1 MPTLN
6 FRVTTICSGGN
17 HYTMEITGDL
27 TRTLVVDREAI
38 QAAERLDPEIF
49 ALALLRYY
57 ARGRTQNQIR
67 TALQNGIAIQVG
79 LA

>member
-6 FRVTTICSGGN
+6 FRVTSVCSGGN

-27 TRTLVVDREAI
+27 TRTLVVDREDI
-38 QAAERLDPEIF
+38 QAAEKLDPEVF

-57 ARGRTQNQIR
+57 SRGRTQQQIR
-67 TALQNGIAIQVG
+67 TALQNGVAIQVG

>member
-6 FRVTTICSGGN
+6 FRVTSVCSGGN

-27 TRTLVVDREAI
+27 TRTLVLDREDI
-38 QAAERLDPEIF
+38 QAAERLDAETF

-67 TALQNGIAIQVG
+67 TALQNGVAIQVG